1 MMPTF
6 PPVILNTLNSNSKK
20 KNKQKKPGNPPPPNP
35 TKGMRHL
42 STDEHYHVFNQT
54 SFLFNAHLPAAFTDA
69 AEWTEM

>member
-1 MMPTF
+1 MPTF

-20 KNKQKKPGNPPPPNP
+20 KKKTKKNPANPPPPNP